1 MSEKA
6 LKEPLQP
13 VTDIVTAARKARIA
27 GEHDRKRKVIL
38 DAARRVF
45 ERDGAKG
52 LTMRAIASEAG
63 YAAGAVYFYF
73 DSRAAIMAELA
84 IGELTQMTKDLK
96 GAPTRDAA
104 ERATAAARALAQAE
118 SLFQI
123 DAAEATEAGS
133 DRQITGKLIGLFQ
146 AVAEPL
152 DLDSLGG
159 IEANKRALAFAAAV
173 MGLAQ
178 LERSGWLDKLG
189 LSSED
194 TLNTLAQ
201 RLKSA

>member
-1 MSEKA
+1 M
-6 LKEPLQP
+6 
-13 VTDIVTAARKARIA
+13 TDVVTAARKARIES
-27 GEHDRKRKVIL
+27 EHERKRKVIL

-84 IGELTQMTKDLK
+84 VGELTQMTKDIK
-96 GAPTRDAA
+96 GMSARNAA
-104 ERATAAARALAQAE
+104 ERASSAARALAQAE

-123 DAAEATEAGS
+123 DAAEAETAGS
-133 DRQITGKLIGLFQ
+133 DRQITGKLISLFQ
-146 AVAEPL
+146 TVAEPL
-152 DLDSLGG
+152 GLDNMEG
-159 IEANKRALAFAAAV
+159 EQANKRALAFAAAV

-178 LERSGWLDKLG
+178 MRRSGWLDKLG
-189 LSSED
+189 LSSDE
-194 TLNTLAQ
+194 TLEILAD

>member
-1 MSEKA
+1 M
-6 LKEPLQP
+6 
-13 VTDIVTAARKARIA
+13 TDVVTAARKARIES
-27 GEHDRKRKVIL
+27 EHERKRKVIL
-38 DAARRVF
+38 DAPRRVF

-52 LTMRAIASEAG
+52 LTMRAIAAEAG

-84 IGELTQMTKDLK
+84 VGELTQMTKDIK
-96 GAPTRDAA
+96 GMTARGAA
-104 ERATAAARALAQAE
+104 ERANSAAHALAQAE

-123 DAAEATEAGS
+123 DAKEAETAGS
-133 DRQITGKLIGLFQ
+133 DRQITGKLITLFQ
-146 AVAEPL
+146 TVAEPL
-152 DLDSLGG
+152 GLDGLEGQ
-159 IEANKRALAFAAAV
+159 EANKRALAFAAAV

-178 LERSGWLDKLG
+178 MQRSGWLDKLG

-194 TLNTLAQ
+194 TLQILAD